1 MRAIVNQGV
10 TPAPARYG
18 AGAVTFHWTVAGLIV
33 FLGALGLLF
42 DEIPR
47 EARPFWIN
55 VHVCV
60 GLISFALVIAR
71 LLWRAAYKA
80 PDLPP
85 DVGEFSPR

>member
-1 MRAIVNQGV
+1 
-10 TPAPARYG
+10 
-18 AGAVTFHWTVAGLIV
+18 LIV
-33 FLGALGLLF
+33 FLSALGLLV
-42 DEIPR
+42 DEIPK